1 MALTP
6 KKVYALLKKY
16 TDDSIAGGGISAGKN
31 CTIKSITAITGG
43 NRVEFEWILDNGT
56 VKTETMD
63 VMDGAKGS
71 DGAPGADGLTPTI
84 TISEITGG
92 HKVTVTIGS
101 TTDDFDVMDGSQ
113 GPAGQGVPTG
123 GTAGQV
129 LKKKSGTNYDT
140 EWADE
145 EGGGTGHGI
154 PAGGTQGQ
162 MLVKSSNSDY
172 EVEWTDQQDL
182 SNYVQKSDTV
192 GLLKND
198 GEVDTNH
205 YQIDIEFSGKGV
217 II

>member
-43 NRVEFEWILDNGT
+43 NRVEFEWTLDNGT

-63 VMDGAKGS
+63 VMDGA
-71 DGAPGADGLTPTI
+71 PGQDGLTPTI
-84 TISEITGG
+84 TITEITGG
-92 HKVTVTIGS
+92 HRVTVTIGGS
-101 TTDDFDVMDGSQ
+101 SDNFDVMDGSQ

-123 GTAGQV
+123 GTTGQV

-154 PAGGTQGQ
+154 PSGGTQGQ
-162 MLVKSSNSDY
+162 MLVKSSDEDY
-172 EVEWTDQQDL
+172 EAEWADQQDL

-192 GLLKND
+192 GLLKNN